1 MLMATLAIASLLT
14 LLDSVAKQV
23 ELCETAFGATGAEV
37 GTIAKGGE
45 NNVATI
51 LAAADIQVQSDL
63 ASIVQG
69 RALNLHAGVAE
80 RILHGAPLQR
90 ALDRHYGGVGGLNEF
105 LVSEDE
111 RVHPLLRNI
120 GFRIDPLR
128 AFSPT
133 VVDPVASF
141 VLTGAGAGT
150 FTYGSALNT
159 DLYGK
164 ARMRLRT
171 TTLIGASPIT
181 VTLSMK
187 TEQNTVV
194 LKQVVVAGGTA
205 SGTEADI
212 GTAGV
217 DLYIACVGIT
227 VAGGTAADGLKVLSQ
242 VERAIAL

>member
-1 MLMATLAIASLLT
+1 MATLAIASLLT

-69 RALNLHAGVAE
+69 RALNLRAAVAE

-105 LVSEDE
+105 LLAEDD

-133 VVDPVASF
+133 VIDPVATA
-141 VLTGAGAGT
+141 VLTAPGLATFTAGT
-150 FTYGSALNT
+150 PIDTT
-159 DLYGK
+159 LYGK

-171 TTLIGASPIT
+171 TTLIGATPIT

-187 TEQNTVV
+187 TEQNTFV
-194 LKQVVVAGGTA
+194 LKQVVVPNGAA

-227 VAGGTAADGLKVLSQ
+227 VAGGTAADGLKVISQ
-242 VERAIAL
+242 IERVVAL